1 MDGMEEKL
9 GQILNNPQLM
19 QQIMS
24 MAQSMNQNQNQP
36 PSPPQESASNLPDMS
51 ALSRISD
58 LMSRANID
66 QEQQGLLKALGP
78 YLSREKL
85 HKLERAMHAAKLAG
99 AASSFM
105 NQGGLHFLTG
115 R

>member
-24 MAQSMNQNQNQP
+24 MAQSMNQDTNQSTPQAP
-36 PSPPQESASNLPDMS
+36 PKAPPDMS
-51 ALSRISD
+51 ALNRISD
-58 LMSRANID
+58 LMNRASID
-66 QEQQGLLKALGP
+66 NEQQGLLKALGP

-85 HKLERAMHAAKLAG
+85 RKLERAMHAAKLAG
-99 AASSFM
+99 AASSLM
-105 NQGGLHFLTG
+105 NQGGFRFLGG

>member
-1 MDGMEEKL
+1 MEGMEEKL

-36 PSPPQESASNLPDMS
+36 PTQESTPNIPDMS
-51 ALSRISD
+51 ALSRIGD

-66 QEQQGLLKALGP
+66 QQQQSLLKALGP
-78 YLSREKL
+78 YLSQVKL
-85 HKLERAMHAAKLAG
+85 RKLERAMHAAKLAG
-99 AASSFM
+99 AASSLM
-105 NQGGLHFLTG
+105 GNGGLSFLMG

>member
-1 MDGMEEKL
+1 MEGMEEKL

-24 MAQSMNQNQNQP
+24 MAQAINQEPNQ
-36 PSPPQESASNLPDMS
+36 SPPQEPTKNMPDMS

-58 LMSRANID
+58 LMSRASID
-66 QEQQGLLKALGP
+66 REQQSLLKALGP
-78 YLSREKL
+78 YLSAVKL
-85 HKLERAMHAAKLAG
+85 RKLERAMHAAKLAG
-99 AASSFM
+99 AASVLI
-105 NQGGLHFLTG
+105 NQGGLPFLTG